1 ARRRHAQARRD
12 RTRAHRRA
20 RVRALRRADHRPRSG
35 ERPPHRQAHSR
46 ARRRAEDDVDRRLA
60 RSHVDLRHRR
70 PHRAPLPR
78 RGPRRR
84 HAGRDPR
91 LRRPS
96 RATIHPRPQRRA
108 HGNPGVLMKSLEAK
122 VGALIVVSLVLL
134 GGFLALLGNFSWRG
148 GTRIRINYDFSGNLQ
163 SGAAVKISG
172 IKVGKVEEV
181 RYLGGQVDPDTGK
194 RVQVRV
200 VAFVEDRV
208 KESIRKNAEFF
219 INTQGVLGE
228 QYLEI
233 QPGSWDQP
241 PLDPSHSVEGVNPP
255 RTDLIVARLYEFLDS
270 ITGLL
275 RDDKDVIKDF
285 LQSGA
290 SVVRTLDDILK
301 TNKAPIG
308 HLLGNVDALSKQAAG
323 LSASIQN
330 GVGDAAQ
337 RKATIGNIES
347 ISQSIKR
354 DIDP

>member
-1 ARRRHAQARRD
+1 
-12 RTRAHRRA
+12 
-20 RVRALRRADHRPRSG
+20 
-35 ERPPHRQAHSR
+35 
-46 ARRRAEDDVDRRLA
+46 
-60 RSHVDLRHRR
+60 
-70 PHRAPLPR
+70 
-78 RGPRRR
+78 
-84 HAGRDPR
+84 
-91 LRRPS
+91 
-96 RATIHPRPQRRA
+96 
-108 HGNPGVLMKSLEAK
+108 MKSLEYK

-134 GGFLALLGNFSWRG
+134 GGFLALLGNFSFRG

-181 RYLGGQVDPDTGK
+181 RYLGGQIDPDTGK

-233 QPGSWDQP
+233 QPGTWDQP

-255 RTDLIVARLYEFLDS
+255 RIDLIVARLYEFLDS
-270 ITGLL
+270 ITSLL

-290 SVVRTLDDILK
+290 SMVRTLDDILK
-301 TNKAPIG
+301 TNKAEIG
-308 HLLGNVDALSKQAAG
+308 RLLGNVDALSKQAAELIG
-323 LSASIQN
+323 SIRA
-330 GVGDAAQ
+330 GVGDASQ
-337 RKATIGNIES
+337 LRVTLSNIEG
-347 ISQSIKR
+347 ISASIKR
-354 DIDP
+354 DIDPLIAKAKKALDGVDRVTSVVGPGERDKLQKALDELVTVGDKAEKLTSDAQSLVSDIKKGKGTAGALLVDPQIYDDLKELVRDLKRNPWKFFWKE

>member
-1 ARRRHAQARRD
+1 
-12 RTRAHRRA
+12 
-20 RVRALRRADHRPRSG
+20 
-35 ERPPHRQAHSR
+35 
-46 ARRRAEDDVDRRLA
+46 
-60 RSHVDLRHRR
+60 
-70 PHRAPLPR
+70 
-78 RGPRRR
+78 
-84 HAGRDPR
+84 
-91 LRRPS
+91 
-96 RATIHPRPQRRA
+96 
-108 HGNPGVLMKSLEAK
+108 MKSLEAK

-181 RYLGGQVDPDTGK
+181 RYLGGEVDPDTGK

-255 RTDLIVARLYEFLDS
+255 RTDLIVARLYDFLDS
-270 ITGLL
+270 TTKLL
-275 RDDKDVIKDF
+275 QEDKDLIIQF
-285 LQSGA
+285 
-290 SVVRTLDDILK
+290 LK
-301 TNKAPIG
+301 TLTG
-308 HLLGNVDALSKQAAG
+308 EWAG
-323 LSASIQN
+323 KPL
-330 GVGDAAQ
+330 
-337 RKATIGNIES
+337 
-347 ISQSIKR
+347 
-354 DIDP
+354 

>member
-1 ARRRHAQARRD
+1 
-12 RTRAHRRA
+12 
-20 RVRALRRADHRPRSG
+20 
-35 ERPPHRQAHSR
+35 
-46 ARRRAEDDVDRRLA
+46 
-60 RSHVDLRHRR
+60 
-70 PHRAPLPR
+70 
-78 RGPRRR
+78 
-84 HAGRDPR
+84 
-91 LRRPS
+91 
-96 RATIHPRPQRRA
+96 
-108 HGNPGVLMKSLEAK
+108 MKSLEAK

-181 RYLGGQVDPDTGK
+181 RYLGGEIDPDTGK

-301 TNKAPIG
+301 TNKAEIG
-308 HLLGNVDALSKQAAG
+308 RLLGNVDALSKQAAD
-323 LSASIQN
+323 LLASIRA

-337 RKATIGNIES
+337 LRATLGNIES
-347 ISQSIKR
+347 ISASVKR
-354 DIDP
+354 DIDPLIAKAKKALDGVDRVTSIVGPGERDKLQKALDELVVVGDKAEKLTTDAQSLVADVKKGKGTAGALLVDPQIYDDLKELVRDLKRNPWKFFWKE

>member
-1 ARRRHAQARRD
+1 
-12 RTRAHRRA
+12 
-20 RVRALRRADHRPRSG
+20 
-35 ERPPHRQAHSR
+35 
-46 ARRRAEDDVDRRLA
+46 
-60 RSHVDLRHRR
+60 
-70 PHRAPLPR
+70 
-78 RGPRRR
+78 
-84 HAGRDPR
+84 
-91 LRRPS
+91 
-96 RATIHPRPQRRA
+96 
-108 HGNPGVLMKSLEAK
+108 MKSLEAK

-301 TNKAPIG
+301 TNKAEIG
-308 HLLGNVDALSKQAAG
+308 RLLGNVDALSKQAAG
-323 LSASIQN
+323 LLASIQN

-337 RKATIGNIES
+337 LKATIGNIES

-354 DIDP
+354 DIDPLLAKAKKALDGVDRVTSVVGPGERDKLQKALDELVVVGDKAEKLTSDAQSLISDIKKGKGTAGALLVDPQIYDDLKELVRDLKRNPWKFFWKE

>member
-1 ARRRHAQARRD
+1 
-12 RTRAHRRA
+12 
-20 RVRALRRADHRPRSG
+20 
-35 ERPPHRQAHSR
+35 
-46 ARRRAEDDVDRRLA
+46 
-60 RSHVDLRHRR
+60 
-70 PHRAPLPR
+70 
-78 RGPRRR
+78 
-84 HAGRDPR
+84 
-91 LRRPS
+91 
-96 RATIHPRPQRRA
+96 
-108 HGNPGVLMKSLEAK
+108 MKSLEYK
-122 VGALIVVSLVLL
+122 VGLLLVVSLALL
-134 GGFLALLGNFSWRG
+134 GGFLALLGNFSFRG
-148 GTRIRINYDFSGNLQ
+148 GTRIKINYDFSGNLQ

-181 RYLGGQVDPDTGK
+181 RYLGGEVDPDTGK

-233 QPGSWDQP
+233 QPGTWDQP

-270 ITGLL
+270 ITSLL

-301 TNKAPIG
+301 TNKAEIG
-308 HLLGNVDALSKQAAG
+308 RLLGNVDALSKQAAELLG
-323 LSASIQN
+323 SIRA
-330 GVGDAAQ
+330 GVGDASQ
-337 RKATIGNIES
+337 LRVTLSNIEG
-347 ISQSIKR
+347 ISASIKR
-354 DIDP
+354 DIDPLIAKAKKALDGVDRVTSVVGPGERDKLQKALDELVTVGDKAEKLTSDAQSLVSDIKKGKGTAGALLVDPQIYDDLKELVRDLKRNPWKFFWKE

>member
-1 ARRRHAQARRD
+1 
-12 RTRAHRRA
+12 
-20 RVRALRRADHRPRSG
+20 
-35 ERPPHRQAHSR
+35 
-46 ARRRAEDDVDRRLA
+46 
-60 RSHVDLRHRR
+60 
-70 PHRAPLPR
+70 
-78 RGPRRR
+78 
-84 HAGRDPR
+84 
-91 LRRPS
+91 
-96 RATIHPRPQRRA
+96 
-108 HGNPGVLMKSLEAK
+108 MKSLEAK

-301 TNKAPIG
+301 TNKAEIG
-308 HLLGNVDALSKQAAG
+308 RLLGNVDALSKQAAG
-323 LSASIQN
+323 LLASIQN

-337 RKATIGNIES
+337 LKATIGNIES

-354 DIDP
+354 DIDPLLAKAKKALDGVDRVTSVVGPGERDKLQKALDELVVVGDKAEKLTSDAQSLVSDIKKGKGTAGALLVDPQIYDDLKELVRDLKRNPWKFFWKE

>member
-1 ARRRHAQARRD
+1 
-12 RTRAHRRA
+12 
-20 RVRALRRADHRPRSG
+20 
-35 ERPPHRQAHSR
+35 
-46 ARRRAEDDVDRRLA
+46 
-60 RSHVDLRHRR
+60 
-70 PHRAPLPR
+70 
-78 RGPRRR
+78 
-84 HAGRDPR
+84 
-91 LRRPS
+91 
-96 RATIHPRPQRRA
+96 
-108 HGNPGVLMKSLEAK
+108 MKLEAK
-122 VGALIVVSLVLL
+122 VGALLVVSLALL

-163 SGAAVKISG
+163 SGAAVKVSG

-181 RYLGGQVDPDTGK
+181 RYLGGEMDPDTGK

-200 VAFVEDRV
+200 VVFVEDRV

-301 TNKAPIG
+301 TNKAEIG
-308 HLLGNVDALSKQAAG
+308 RLLGNVDALSKQAADLLG
-323 LSASIQN
+323 SIRA
-330 GVGDAAQ
+330 GVGDAGQ
-337 RKATIGNIES
+337 LRATLANIES
-347 ISQSIKR
+347 ISASIKR
-354 DIDP
+354 DIDPLIAKAKKALDGVDRVTSVVGPGERDKLQKALDELVTVGDKAEKLTSDAQSLVADIKKGKGTAGALLVDPQIYDDVKELVRDLKRNPWKFFWKE

>member
-1 ARRRHAQARRD
+1 
-12 RTRAHRRA
+12 
-20 RVRALRRADHRPRSG
+20 
-35 ERPPHRQAHSR
+35 
-46 ARRRAEDDVDRRLA
+46 
-60 RSHVDLRHRR
+60 
-70 PHRAPLPR
+70 
-78 RGPRRR
+78 
-84 HAGRDPR
+84 
-91 LRRPS
+91 
-96 RATIHPRPQRRA
+96 
-108 HGNPGVLMKSLEAK
+108 MKSLEYK
-122 VGALIVVSLVLL
+122 VGLLLVVSLALL
-134 GGFLALLGNFSWRG
+134 GGFLALLGNFSFRG
-148 GTRIRINYDFSGNLQ
+148 GTRIKVNYDFSGNLQ

-181 RYLGGQVDPDTGK
+181 RYLGGEVDPDTKK

-270 ITGLL
+270 ITSLL
-275 RDDKDVIKDF
+275 KDDKDVIRDF

-301 TNKAPIG
+301 TNKAEIG
-308 HLLGNVDALSKQAAG
+308 RLLGNVDALSKQAAD
-323 LSASIQN
+323 LLASIKS
-330 GVGDAAQ
+330 GVGDASEL
-337 RKATIGNIES
+337 RKTLGNIEG
-347 ISQSIKR
+347 ISASIKR
-354 DIDP
+354 DIDPLIAKAKKALDGVDRVTSVVGPGEREKLQKALDQLVVVGDKAEKMTSDAQSLVADIKKGKGTAGALLVDPQIYDDLKELVRDLKRNPWKFFWKE

>member
-1 ARRRHAQARRD
+1 
-12 RTRAHRRA
+12 
-20 RVRALRRADHRPRSG
+20 
-35 ERPPHRQAHSR
+35 
-46 ARRRAEDDVDRRLA
+46 
-60 RSHVDLRHRR
+60 
-70 PHRAPLPR
+70 
-78 RGPRRR
+78 
-84 HAGRDPR
+84 
-91 LRRPS
+91 
-96 RATIHPRPQRRA
+96 
-108 HGNPGVLMKSLEAK
+108 MKSLEYK
-122 VGALIVVSLVLL
+122 VGLLLVVSLALL
-134 GGFLALLGNFSWRG
+134 GGFLALLGNFSFRG
-148 GTRIRINYDFSGNLQ
+148 GTRIKINYDFSGNLQ

-181 RYLGGQVDPDTGK
+181 RYLGGEVDPDTGK

-270 ITGLL
+270 ITSLL
-275 RDDKDVIKDF
+275 KDDKDVIRDF

-301 TNKAPIG
+301 TNKAEIG
-308 HLLGNVDALSKQAAG
+308 RLLGNVDALSKQAAD
-323 LSASIQN
+323 LLASIKS
-330 GVGDAAQ
+330 GVGDASEL
-337 RKATIGNIES
+337 RKTLGNIEG
-347 ISQSIKR
+347 ISMSIKR
-354 DIDP
+354 DIDPLLAKAKKALDGVDRVTSVVGPGERDKLQKALDQLVVVGDKAEKMTSDAQSLVADIKKGKGTAGALLVDPQIYDDLKELVRDLKRNPWKFFWKE

>member
-1 ARRRHAQARRD
+1 
-12 RTRAHRRA
+12 
-20 RVRALRRADHRPRSG
+20 
-35 ERPPHRQAHSR
+35 
-46 ARRRAEDDVDRRLA
+46 
-60 RSHVDLRHRR
+60 
-70 PHRAPLPR
+70 
-78 RGPRRR
+78 
-84 HAGRDPR
+84 
-91 LRRPS
+91 
-96 RATIHPRPQRRA
+96 
-108 HGNPGVLMKSLEAK
+108 MKSLEYK

-134 GGFLALLGNFSWRG
+134 GGFLALLGNFSFRG

-172 IKVGKVEEV
+172 IKVGKFEEV
-181 RYLGGQVDPDTGK
+181 RYLGGAIDPDTGK

-208 KESIRKNAEFF
+208 KQSIRKNAEFF

-233 QPGSWDQP
+233 QPGTWDQP

-301 TNKAPIG
+301 TNKAEIG
-308 HLLGNVDALSKQAAG
+308 RLLGNVDALSKEAAD
-323 LSASIQN
+323 LLATIKH
-330 GVGDAAQ
+330 GVGDASTL
-337 RKATIGNIES
+337 KATLGNVEALTAS
-347 ISQSIKR
+347 IRR
-354 DIDP
+354 DIDPLIAKAKKALDGVDRVTSVVGPGERDKLQKALDELVTVGDKAEKLTSDAQSLVADIKKGKGTAGALLVDPQIYDDLKELVRDLKRNPWKFFWKE